1 MILFFGNFTTRL
13 LLMTALHI
21 LASLPWPT
29 IGLRVGIIAG
39 ALIAWFWTQSLIA
52 RKSAPKGGMG
62 DIVHEL
68 TARWHR
74 YFSTNQR
81 AANAALIT
89 SSIFIDL
96 IGLSLIGAAIFGPTF
111 APFLAVLIVFGLRQI
126 CQSLCTLPPPP
137 GIIWRNPGFPALLVT
152 YDVGND
158 FFFSGHTALAVL
170 GALEAAYLGPPWLAV
185 IAASIALGEMLI
197 VLVLRAHYTLDVVA
211 GALAA
216 FLAAEVASKWSPVLD
231 ALLR

>member
-1 MILFFGNFTTRL
+1 M
-13 LLMTALHI
+13 
-21 LASLPWPT
+21 ASEPGSSP
-29 IGLRVGIIAG
+29 G
-39 ALIAWFWTQSLIA
+39 ALVAWFWTQSLIA
-52 RKSAPKGGMG
+52 RKSAAKDGIG
-62 DIVHEL
+62 DLVHDL

-74 YFSTNQR
+74 YFCTHPR
-81 AANAALIT
+81 AAKAALIT

-96 IGLSLIGAAIFGPTF
+96 FGLSLIGAAIFGPTF

-126 CQSLCTLPPPP
+126 CQGVCTLPPPP
-137 GIIWRNPGFPALLVT
+137 GIIWRKPGFPALLVT

-185 IAASIALGEMLI
+185 IAAAVALGEMLI

-216 FLAAEVASKWSPVLD
+216 FLAAAVAGRVSPMLD
-231 ALLR
+231 AWLR

>member
-1 MILFFGNFTTRL
+1 MKP
-13 LLMTALHI
+13 I
-21 LASLPWPT
+21 LAVLHWPT
-29 IGLRVGIIAG
+29 IGLRAAVVAG
-39 ALIAWFWTQSLIA
+39 ALVVWFWTQSLIA
-52 RKSAPKGGMG
+52 RKSGPKDGIG
-62 DIVHEL
+62 DVVHDL

-74 YFSTNQR
+74 YFSTHHR

-89 SSIFIDL
+89 SSVCIDL
-96 IGLSLIGAAIFGPTF
+96 FGLSLIGAAVFGPTF
-111 APFLAVLIVFGLRQI
+111 APFLAMLIVFGLRQI
-126 CQSLCTLPPPP
+126 CQGLCTLPPPP

-170 GALEAAYLGPPWLAV
+170 GALQAAYLGPLWLAV
-185 IAASIALGEMLI
+185 IAAVIALGEMLI

-216 FLAAEVASKWSPVLD
+216 FLAAEVAGKLSPVLD
-231 ALLR
+231 AWLQ

>member
-1 MILFFGNFTTRL
+1 MNSIF
-13 LLMTALHI
+13 
-21 LASLPWPT
+21 ASLSWSA
-29 IGLRVGIIAG
+29 IGLRTGIVAG
-39 ALIAWFWTQSLIA
+39 ALVIWFWTQSLLA
-52 RKSAPKGGMG
+52 RKSTPKEGIG
-62 DIVHEL
+62 DIVHDL

-74 YFSTNQR
+74 YFVKNTR

-96 IGLSLIGAAIFGPTF
+96 IGLSLIGAAIFGSTF
-111 APFLAVLIVFGLRQI
+111 APFLAILIVFGARQI

-152 YDVGND
+152 YEVGND

-170 GALEAAYLGPPWLAV
+170 GAIAAALYGPPWLAA
-185 IAASIALGEMLI
+185 IAAAIALGEMFI
-197 VLVLRAHYTLDVVA
+197 VLVLRAHYTLDVIA

-216 FLAAEVASKWSPVLD
+216 FLAAGVAGRLSPALD
-231 ALLR
+231 EWLRRCV

>member
-1 MILFFGNFTTRL
+1 MNP
-13 LLMTALHI
+13 I
-21 LASLPWPT
+21 LAVLHWPT
-29 IGLRVGIIAG
+29 IGLRAVVVAG
-39 ALIAWFWTQSLIA
+39 ALVAWFWTQSLIA
-52 RKSAPKGGMG
+52 RKSAPKEGIG
-62 DIVHEL
+62 DVVHDL

-74 YFSTNQR
+74 YLSTHER

-96 IGLSLIGAAIFGPTF
+96 FGLSLIGAAIFGPTF
-111 APFLAVLIVFGLRQI
+111 APFLAILIVFGMRQI
-126 CQSLCTLPPPP
+126 CQGLCTLPPPP

-170 GALEAAYLGPPWLAV
+170 GAFQAAYFGPPWLAV
-185 IAASIALGEMLI
+185 IAAFIALGEMLI
-197 VLVLRAHYTLDVVA
+197 VLVLRAHYTMDVLA

-216 FLAAEVASKWSPVLD
+216 FLAAALAGRLSPMLD
-231 ALLR
+231 AWLR